1 MTSNIVSARQYAS
14 WQFSLKSLMFV
25 TMIVAVCAALVNIS
39 AVLAIFLIPL
49 IVVGL
54 LRTVRVVTRAETRGI
69 REAVPGLFATFCRS
83 IVIIIATIGVG
94 VATVSF
100 AGVAAALIAV
110 MLVIHVLRAAGVLS
124 HPLLIRAGKGL
135 IKLAK
140 CSWTTVTRINPV
152 AILRWL
158 QAHAVAGT
166 LSLYAVGRRLFRQWW
181 SVESQIQRTE
191 PL

>member
-1 MTSNIVSARQYAS
+1 
-14 WQFSLKSLMFV
+14 MFV

-39 AVLAIFLIPL
+39 AALAVLLIPL
-49 IVVGL
+49 IVASLV
-54 LRTVRVVTRAETRGI
+54 RTVRVVTRAEAGGV
-69 REAVPGLFATFCRS
+69 REAVPGLFVTFCRS
-83 IVIIIATIGVG
+83 VAIIISMIGMG

-110 MLVIHVLRAAGVLS
+110 MIVIHILRAAGVLS
-124 HPLLIRAGKGL
+124 HPLLIRGRQGL

-140 CSWTTVTRINPV
+140 WCWTTVTRIKPV

-158 QAHAVAGT
+158 QLHAVAGT
-166 LSLYAVGRRLFRQWW
+166 LSLFAACRRLFRQWW
-181 SVESQIQRTE
+181 STESQVKRTE

>member
-1 MTSNIVSARQYAS
+1 MTSNVVHARKYAN

-39 AVLAIFLIPL
+39 AALAVLLIPL
-49 IVVGL
+49 IVAGL
-54 LRTVRVVTRAETRGI
+54 VRTVRVVTRAEADGV

-83 IVIIIATIGVG
+83 IAIIIAMIGVG

-110 MLVIHVLRAAGVLS
+110 MIVIHILRAAGVLS
-124 HPLLIRAGKGL
+124 HPLLVRARQGL

-140 CSWTTVTRINPV
+140 WSCTTATRIKPL

-158 QAHAVAGT
+158 QAHAVACT
-166 LSLYAVGRRLFRQWW
+166 LSLLAACRRLFRQWW
-181 SVESQIQRTE
+181 STESQVKRTE